1 MIPHLKGDV
10 GDLGKAVALVEPLCA
25 KILGIDAEQHC
36 IMATLV
42 CYTQRPIHQLRAD
55 AVAGVTGQCIKLA
68 ELDWIGRVGIF
79 AELGGITQL
88 AEGDEPALMLDQ
100 PMGTFLAGDF
110 GSDSLRVV
118 YLGKEGGEVF
128 GLVEVAEGGD
138 EGLGP
143 QLRKRAGIGEG
154 GGAGDHGF
162 CRSGDRSCWKAG
174 ETVSGPL
181 HLVPMKKLLA
191 LIALAL
197 MTQPAHAEDAP
208 KWSIA
213 IHGGAGTLDPKAMT
227 PEKRAEYEA
236 ALQKALDAG
245 AKVLA
250 DGGSAMDAVK
260 AAIIPMEDSP
270 LFNAGKGAVFTWEGT
285 NELDASI
292 MDGRDRS
299 AGAVAGVKTVKNP
312 ILLADKVRTDSE
324 HVFLMGAG
332 AEAFALEKGFV
343 VTPPEYFATE
353 ARLRA
358 LERMKANKLSALDVD
373 HKFGTVGAVAL
384 DQSGNLAAGTSTGG
398 MTGKRWGRVGDAPV
412 IGAGTYADNRACAV
426 SATGWGEYFL
436 RVGVAHEI
444 CARLRA
450 ANEIKTIMV
459 DDDDTEPSVQ
469 ADEAQYIADAV
480 MADVKQLGGD
490 GGVILVTPEGHA
502 LYSFNTTGM
511 YRGRATSAGVR
522 EVAIFGGEEK
532 TSNTPDH

>member
-1 MIPHLKGDV
+1 MKKLIA
-10 GDLGKAVALVEPLCA
+10 AVALALLSQPA
-25 KILGIDAEQHC
+25 
-36 IMATLV
+36 
-42 CYTQRPIHQLRAD
+42 
-55 AVAGVTGQCIKLA
+55 LA
-68 ELDWIGRVGIF
+68 E
-79 AELGGITQL
+79 E
-88 AEGDEPALMLDQ
+88 
-100 PMGTFLAGDF
+100 
-110 GSDSLRVV
+110 
-118 YLGKEGGEVF
+118 
-128 GLVEVAEGGD
+128 
-138 EGLGP
+138 
-143 QLRKRAGIGEG
+143 
-154 GGAGDHGF
+154 
-162 CRSGDRSCWKAG
+162 
-174 ETVSGPL
+174 
-181 HLVPMKKLLA
+181 
-191 LIALAL
+191 
-197 MTQPAHAEDAP
+197 AP

-213 IHGGAGTLDPKAMT
+213 IHGGAGTLDPDKMT

-250 DGGSAMDAVK
+250 EGGSAMDAVK
-260 AAIIPMEDSP
+260 AAIMPMEDSP

-299 AGAVAGVKTVKNP
+299 AGAVAGVKTVRNP

-332 AEAFALEKGFV
+332 AEAFAVEKGFA
-343 VTPPEYFATE
+343 VTPPEYFATPTRRE
-353 ARLRA
+353 A
-358 LERMKANKLSALDVD
+358 LERLKAEKLSALDVD

-384 DQSGNLAAGTSTGG
+384 DQSGNMAAGTSTGG

-444 CARLRA
+444 CARLRFLATDTFA
-450 ANEIKTIMV
+450 AMITSV
-459 DDDDTEPSVQ
+459 DSDSLVRIDDGVRAELQQRV
-469 ADEAQYIADAV
+469 ADAV
-480 MADVKQLGGD
+480 MADVKDLGGD

-502 LYSFNTTGM
+502 IFSFNTTGM

-532 TSNTPDH
+532 VSNTPDH

>member
-1 MIPHLKGDV
+1 MKNLIA
-10 GDLGKAVALVEPLCA
+10 AVALALLSQA
-25 KILGIDAEQHC
+25 A
-36 IMATLV
+36 
-42 CYTQRPIHQLRAD
+42 
-55 AVAGVTGQCIKLA
+55 LA
-68 ELDWIGRVGIF
+68 E
-79 AELGGITQL
+79 E
-88 AEGDEPALMLDQ
+88 
-100 PMGTFLAGDF
+100 
-110 GSDSLRVV
+110 
-118 YLGKEGGEVF
+118 
-128 GLVEVAEGGD
+128 
-138 EGLGP
+138 
-143 QLRKRAGIGEG
+143 
-154 GGAGDHGF
+154 
-162 CRSGDRSCWKAG
+162 
-174 ETVSGPL
+174 
-181 HLVPMKKLLA
+181 
-191 LIALAL
+191 
-197 MTQPAHAEDAP
+197 AP

-213 IHGGAGTLDPKAMT
+213 IHGGAGTLDPDKMT

-250 DGGSAMDAVK
+250 EGGSAMDAVK
-260 AAIIPMEDSP
+260 AAIMPMEDSP

-299 AGAVAGVKTVKNP
+299 AGAVAGVKTVRNP

-332 AEAFALEKGFV
+332 AEAFAVEKGFP
-343 VTPPEYFATE
+343 VTPPEYFATP
-353 ARLRA
+353 ARREA
-358 LERMKANKLSALDVD
+358 LERLKAEKLSALDVD
-373 HKFGTVGAVAL
+373 LKFGTVGAVAL
-384 DQSGNLAAGTSTGG
+384 DQNGNLAAGTSTGG

-450 ANEIKTIMV
+450 TKEVNALMADPAAA
-459 DDDDTEPSVQ
+459 DDDMRVEV
-469 ADEAQYIADAV
+469 AQYIADAV
-480 MADVKQLGGD
+480 MADVKDLGGD

-511 YRGRATSAGVR
+511 YRGRANSAGMR

-532 TSNTPDH
+532 ASNTPDH